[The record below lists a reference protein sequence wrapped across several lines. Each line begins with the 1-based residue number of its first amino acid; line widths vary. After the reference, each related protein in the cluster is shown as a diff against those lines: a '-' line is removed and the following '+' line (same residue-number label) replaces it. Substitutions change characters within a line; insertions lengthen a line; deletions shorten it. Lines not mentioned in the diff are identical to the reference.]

1 MEGIDEE
8 EKYGCYNHLSD
19 HKAHGLF
26 GCYCS
31 FDFSGKTCLLF
42 WISGV
47 RRRNCVRAGKKVA
60 VTIEDG
66 ISASDLADLLEKKGL
81 IQDAKVFWVQ
91 FQLSKYK
98 NKLQGGSYILNT
110 SQKAEEMLATLA
122 GEEESESET

>member
-1 MEGIDEE
+1 MKKRSMAVATTFRIIKLMVFLAVIAALISLGKHAYSFGYRVFAEE
-8 EKYGCYNHLSD
+8 TVSEPP
-19 HKAHGLF
+19 
-26 GCYCS
+26 
-31 FDFSGKTCLLF
+31 
-42 WISGV
+42 
-47 RRRNCVRAGKKVA
+47 GKKVA

-110 SQKAEEMLATLA
+110 SQKAEEMLAALA